1 MENKNN
7 LVKDHLYKKFYE
19 GLYEKYNITKEQFNE
34 YNFIKRA
41 GSNKNGKLSKD
52 TYLRNSPIELL
63 ELIPRMKRVNECV
76 CKVKILYNCFIYS
89 ETQDIMLVIG
99 SCCNKNY
106 TKNKNKRFCSKC
118 GVEHKNRVD
127 NICNDCRKEENQL
140 IIKKCKKCKE
150 PKNYDKYPYC
160 IECGTSG
167 KLYNKCSE
175 CKNNKKEDSYTRC
188 FSCNMQLK
196 KIKTKNIII

>member
-1 MENKNN
+1 MEDKNK

-34 YNFIKRA
+34 YNFKKLA
-41 GSNKNGKLSKD
+41 ESNKNGKLSKD
-52 TYLRNSPIELL
+52 TYLRNSSVELL
-63 ELIPRMKRVNECV
+63 ELIPLMKRVDECV

-118 GVEHKNRVD
+118 GVEHKNRIKKKIDGKTYNGYEGV
-127 NICNDCRKEENQL
+127 RKINNFNHEEEEN
-140 IIKKCKKCKE
+140 KKL
-150 PKNYDKYPYC
+150 D
-160 IECGTSG
+160 I
-167 KLYNKCSE
+167 
-175 CKNNKKEDSYTRC
+175 
-188 FSCNMQLK
+188 
-196 KIKTKNIII
+196 